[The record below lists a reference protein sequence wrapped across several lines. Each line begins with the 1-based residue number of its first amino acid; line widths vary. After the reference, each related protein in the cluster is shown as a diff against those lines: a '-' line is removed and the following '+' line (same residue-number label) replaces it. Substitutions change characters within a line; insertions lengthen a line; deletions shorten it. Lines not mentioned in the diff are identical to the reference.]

1 MKTALFIFLLC
12 CAWTTG
18 SLACGQKEFHSAP
31 TSPLSAMSQ
40 LFVTP
45 LSEMPVDHDA
55 DDAHHGHHCPG
66 HCTGCSGSVSL
77 VSPWIGLSVLPPSTG
92 LLESLPPS
100 DLTGFFLDIFIPP
113 RILA

>member
-1 MKTALFIFLLC
+1 M
-12 CAWTTG
+12 
-18 SLACGQKEFHSAP
+18 P
-31 TSPLSAMSQ
+31 T
-40 LFVTP
+40 
-45 LSEMPVDHDA
+45 DHDA

-77 VSPWIGLSVLPPSTG
+77 VSPWTGLSILPPSSR